1 MKHLFINNI
10 IYLCLNDA
18 NQPTASSELLKIF
31 SGSQKP
37 QIAYWIEKLDTM
49 LSQANASQNSRQM
62 IDNIYNDLQP
72 FACIMTNRFDSTQ
85 KINLAIISGKRI
97 KKNVEKRQHK
107 IKQTNYWQV
116 FKETI
121 KVEDKQKI

>member
-1 MKHLFINNI
+1 M
-10 IYLCLNDA
+10 
-18 NQPTASSELLKIF
+18 Q
-31 SGSQKP
+31 
-37 QIAYWIEKLDTM
+37 
-49 LSQANASQNSRQM
+49 SQANVSQNSRQM

-72 FACIMTNRFDSTQ
+72 FVCIMTKRFDSTQ

-121 KVEDKQKI
+121 KVEDKQKNIELSWNLTFTKLFLIEIAQDSQVNMSLSILKI

>member
-1 MKHLFINNI
+1 
-10 IYLCLNDA
+10 
-18 NQPTASSELLKIF
+18 
-31 SGSQKP
+31 
-37 QIAYWIEKLDTM
+37 M

-72 FACIMTNRFDSTQ
+72 FACIMTKRFDSTQ

-97 KKNVEKRQHK
+97 KKNVKKRQLK
-107 IKQTNYWQV
+107 IKQTNYYPV

-121 KVEDKQKI
+121 KVEDKQKKLS

>member
-1 MKHLFINNI
+1 
-10 IYLCLNDA
+10 
-18 NQPTASSELLKIF
+18 
-31 SGSQKP
+31 
-37 QIAYWIEKLDTM
+37 M

-85 KINLAIISGKRI
+85 KINLAIISGKKI

-121 KVEDKQKI
+121 KVEDKQKDRVELKPYIHEAIL

>member
-1 MKHLFINNI
+1 
-10 IYLCLNDA
+10 
-18 NQPTASSELLKIF
+18 
-31 SGSQKP
+31 
-37 QIAYWIEKLDTM
+37 
-49 LSQANASQNSRQM
+49 
-62 IDNIYNDLQP
+62 
-72 FACIMTNRFDSTQ
+72 MTKRFDSTQ

-121 KVEDKQKI
+121 KVEDKQKR

>member
-1 MKHLFINNI
+1 MQISQQLVYNFKKL
-10 IYLCLNDA
+10 
-18 NQPTASSELLKIF
+18 

-37 QIAYWIEKLDTM
+37 QIAYWIEKLDTI
-49 LSQANASQNSRQM
+49 LSQANASQNSWQM

-97 KKNVEKRQHK
+97 KKNVEKR
-107 IKQTNYWQV
+107 
-116 FKETI
+116 
-121 KVEDKQKI
+121 